1 MAGEGKYGQ
10 ITVTG
15 KDLPP
20 DEPLFL
26 IRSQDEIGPD
36 AVEAYAM
43 LLEQRALTAEFEELD
58 VVAAKKLRAG
68 VEDCLAFAMRMRRW
82 QIENPERVNALS
94 GAPDEGEE
102 R

>member
-1 MAGEGKYGQ
+1 MAKGEGKYEG

-15 KDLPP
+15 KDVPP

-36 AVEAYAM
+36 AVDAYAE

-58 VVAAKKLRAG
+58 AEKAKRLRAG
-68 VEDCLAFAMRMRRW
+68 VEDCHAFAMRMRRY
-82 QIENPERVNALS
+82 QIENPERVK
-94 GAPDEGEE
+94 APD
-102 R
+102 